1 MLQCLIKLL
10 IDPAILL
17 CYIDGEIRCDI
28 PARRISRGA
37 FPGRYRSLDYTMTS
51 ALEIGHARD
60 ACLSEERK
68 AEQLSR
74 PSEFF
79 EIYSAIR
86 ARFFFPLPI
95 SSPSTE
101 DTIFDVGKLEQD
113 GKLGRHRQ
121 RLLIDARAN
130 LPDETEIAQRE
141 M

>member
-1 MLQCLIKLL
+1 
-10 IDPAILL
+10 
-17 CYIDGEIRCDI
+17 
-28 PARRISRGA
+28 
-37 FPGRYRSLDYTMTS
+37 MTS
-51 ALEIGHARD
+51 ALEIGHAGD

-74 PSEFF
+74 PSEFS

-86 ARFFFPLPI
+86 ASPFFFSSPLPI
-95 SSPSTE
+95 SSPSAE

-130 LPDETEIAQRE
+130 LPDETEIARRE